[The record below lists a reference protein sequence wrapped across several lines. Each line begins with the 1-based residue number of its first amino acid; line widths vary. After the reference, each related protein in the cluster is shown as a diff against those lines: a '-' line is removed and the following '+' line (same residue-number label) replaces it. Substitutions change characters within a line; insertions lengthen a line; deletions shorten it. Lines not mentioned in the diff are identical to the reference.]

1 MILGATLC
9 SSRYMKKIFVSGAF
23 NVLHAGHMR
32 FFEDARSLG
41 DYLIVSFP
49 PADLL
54 WKVYDKKSVL
64 NDTDKQ
70 AVISAL
76 SMVDEVIL
84 SSDEDAALS
93 FKTAFLQVKPDVL
106 AVTTDDQYLEEKR
119 RFCEAQGV
127 EFVVLEKTSPAG
139 EQTSSTQV
147 LSRVKAP
154 AHAPLRVDFAGGWL
168 DVPENSIPGEYI
180 VNCAISP
187 TVSLKEWLY
196 RQGAGLGGSG
206 GWSVL
211 NGWDPVASELGL
223 GVGWQDPAVI
233 AETGACV
240 WKSGSKPVL
249 DFKNTGDFLKGCM
262 AVYDTRVKH
271 YTPGFAGYERSFGR
285 IAKAARI
292 ARLGVQQQDVSVL
305 AVGVQMSYQLQ
316 LEEGMQPLPDI
327 RNQLAHKY
335 CGGGHGG
342 YALYLYENAEARDAA
357 VDACED
363 MYPVEPY
370 CRTFGKDEQVPWA
383 PRFLE
388 RLRKRGVI
396 K

>member
-1 MILGATLC
+1 
-9 SSRYMKKIFVSGAF
+9 MKKVFVSGAF
-23 NVLHAGHMR
+23 NVLHAGHIR
-32 FFEDARSLG
+32 FFEDARALG
-41 DYLIVSFP
+41 DYLVVSFP

-54 WKVYDKKSVL
+54 WSLYDKKSVL
-64 NDTDKQ
+64 DDADKT

-76 SMVDEVIL
+76 SMVDEVVL
-84 SSDEDAALS
+84 STDNDPALS
-93 FKTAFLQVKPDVL
+93 FKSAFKHISPQIL
-106 AVTTDDQYLEEKR
+106 AVTTDDQYIEAKR
-119 RFCEAQGV
+119 RFCEENGA
-127 EFVVLEKTSPAG
+127 ELVVLEKTLPENSK
-139 EQTSSTQV
+139 TSCTQV
-147 LSRVKAP
+147 LSRIKAP

-168 DVPENSIPGEYI
+168 DVPENSIPGEYV

-187 TVSLKEWLY
+187 TVSLKDWLY

-240 WKSGSKPVL
+240 WKSGEKPVL
-249 DFKNTGDFLKGCM
+249 DFKNTGEFLRGCM

-271 YTPGFAGYERSFGR
+271 YTPGFVGYKRAYDR

-316 LEEGMQPLPDI
+316 LEEGMQPLPEI
-327 RNQLAHKY
+327 GAQLARKY
-335 CGGGHGG
+335 CGGGFGG
-342 YALYLYENAEARDAA
+342 YALYLYETPEARDAA
-357 VDACED
+357 VDMCED
-363 MYPVEPY
+363 MYPIEPY
-370 CRTFGKDEQVPWA
+370 CRTFGKDEQVPWS

>member
-1 MILGATLC
+1 
-9 SSRYMKKIFVSGAF
+9 MKKVFVSGAF
-23 NVLHAGHMR
+23 NVLHAGHIR
-32 FFEDARSLG
+32 FFESAAELG
-41 DYLIVSFP
+41 DYLIVSYP
-49 PADLL
+49 NADLL
-54 WKVYDKKSVL
+54 WSLYDKKSVL
-64 NDTDKQ
+64 EDSDKK

-76 SMVDEVIL
+76 SMVDEVIE
-84 SSDEDAALS
+84 STDDDVALS
-93 FKTAFLQVKPDVL
+93 FKSAFLKVSPQVL
-106 AVTTDDQYLEEKR
+106 AVTTDDAYIEEKR
-119 RFCEAQGV
+119 KFCAEHGV
-127 EFVVLEKTSPAG
+127 EFVVLDKTPPEGAG
-139 EQTSSTQV
+139 TTSTQL

-168 DVPENSIPGEYI
+168 DVPENAIPGEYI
-180 VNCAISP
+180 VNCSISP

-240 WKSGSKPVL
+240 WKSGDKPVL
-249 DFKNTGDFLKGCM
+249 DFKNTGAFLKGCM

-271 YTPGFAGYERSFGR
+271 YTPGFAGYERSFER

-292 ARLGVQQQDVSVL
+292 ARLGVLQQDVAVL

-327 RNQLAHKY
+327 GKQLARKY

-342 YALYLYENAEARDAA
+342 YALYLYENQAMRDAA

>member
-1 MILGATLC
+1 
-9 SSRYMKKIFVSGAF
+9 MKKVFVSGAF
-23 NVLHAGHMR
+23 NVLHAGHIL
-32 FFEDARSLG
+32 FFEQARAWG
-41 DYLIVSFP
+41 DYLVVSYP
-49 PADLL
+49 NADLL
-54 WKVYDKKSVL
+54 WRLYDKKSVL
-64 NDTDKQ
+64 EDADKR

-76 SMVDEVIL
+76 SMVDEVIE
-84 SSDEDAALS
+84 STDEDVALS
-93 FKTAFLQVKPDVL
+93 FRTAFMQVAPQVL
-106 AVTTDDQYLEEKR
+106 AVTTDDQYIEEKR
-119 RFCEAQGV
+119 RFCAAQGV
-127 EFVVLEKTSPAG
+127 EFVVLEKLLPDNQHT
-139 EQTSSTQV
+139 TSTQV

-154 AHAPLRVDFAGGWL
+154 SHAPLRVDCAGGWL
-168 DVPENSIPGEYI
+168 DVPENAIPGEYI
-180 VNCAISP
+180 VNCSISP

-240 WKSGSKPVL
+240 WKSGPKPVL
-249 DFKNTGDFLKGCM
+249 DFKNTGSFLNGCM

-271 YTPGFAGYERSFGR
+271 YTPGFAGYERSFER

-316 LEEGMQPLPDI
+316 LDEGMQPLPDVG
-327 RNQLAHKY
+327 NQLAHKY

-342 YALYLYENAEARDAA
+342 YALYLYENKEQRDAA
-357 VDACED
+357 IDACED

-370 CRTFGKDEQVPWA
+370 CRTFGKDEQVAWE

>member
-1 MILGATLC
+1 
-9 SSRYMKKIFVSGAF
+9 MKKVFVTGAF
-23 NVLHAGHMR
+23 HVLHAGHVK
-32 FFEDARSLG
+32 FFQDARALG
-41 DYLIVSFP
+41 DYLIVSYP
-49 PADLL
+49 PSDLL
-54 WKVYDKKSVL
+54 WRLYGRKSLLDDADKL
-64 NDTDKQ
+64 
-70 AVISAL
+70 AVISSL
-76 SMVDEVIL
+76 EQVDEVVL
-84 SSDEDAALS
+84 STDENAALS
-93 FKTAFLQVKPDVL
+93 FETAFLQVKPDIL
-106 AVTTDDQYLEEKR
+106 AVTTDDRYKEEKR
-119 RFCEAQGV
+119 RFCAENGV
-127 EFVVLEKTSPAG
+127 EFVVLEKAAPEGKTA
-139 EQTSSTQV
+139 SSV
-147 LSRVKAP
+147 DMLNRIKAP
-154 AHAPLRVDFAGGWL
+154 THAPLRVDFAGGWL
-168 DVPENSIPGEYI
+168 DVPENAIPGEYI
-180 VNCAISP
+180 VNCSISP

-240 WKSGSKPVL
+240 WKSGPKPVL

-271 YTPGFAGYERSFGR
+271 YTPGFAGYERSFER
-285 IAKAARI
+285 IAKAGRI
-292 ARLGVQQQDVSVL
+292 ARLGVQQQDVAVL

-327 RNQLAHKY
+327 GNQLAHKY

-342 YALYLYENAEARDAA
+342 YALYLYENKEERDAA
-357 VDACED
+357 VDSCED

-370 CRTFGKDEQVPWA
+370 CRTFGKDEQVPWE

-388 RLRKRGVI
+388 RLKKRGVI

>member
-1 MILGATLC
+1 
-9 SSRYMKKIFVSGAF
+9 MKKVFVSGAF
-23 NVLHAGHMR
+23 NVLHAGHIR
-32 FFEDARSLG
+32 FFEDARKLG
-41 DYLIVSFP
+41 DYLIVSYP

-54 WKVYDKKSVL
+54 WKLYDKKSVL
-64 NDTDKQ
+64 DDLDKK
-70 AVISAL
+70 AVISSL
-76 SMVDEVIL
+76 SMVDEVVE
-84 SSDEDAALS
+84 STDEDVELS
-93 FKTAFLQVKPDVL
+93 FRTAFLQTAPHVL
-106 AVTTDDQYLEEKR
+106 AVTTDDQHMEAKR
-119 RFCEAQGV
+119 RFCESVGA
-127 EFVVLEKTSPAG
+127 EFVVLDKTEPQQG
-139 EQTSSTQV
+139 QTTSSQV

-154 AHAPLRVDFAGGWL
+154 MHAPLRVDFAGGWL
-168 DVPENSIPGEYI
+168 DVPENAMPGEYV
-180 VNCAISP
+180 VNCSISP

-211 NGWDPVASELGL
+211 NGWDPVKSELGL

-240 WKSGSKPVL
+240 WKSGGRPVL

-271 YTPGFAGYERSFGR
+271 YTPGFAGYERSYER

-292 ARLGVQQQDVSVL
+292 ARLGVQQQDVAVL

-327 RNQLAHKY
+327 GSQLAHKY

-342 YALYLYENAEARDAA
+342 YALYLYENQKARDAA

-370 CRTFGKDEQVPWA
+370 CRTFGKDEQVPWE

-388 RLRKRGVI
+388 RLKKRGVI

>member
-1 MILGATLC
+1 
-9 SSRYMKKIFVSGAF
+9 MKKVFVSGAF
-23 NVLHAGHMR
+23 NVLHAGHIR
-32 FFEDARSLG
+32 FFEDARKLG
-41 DYLIVSFP
+41 DYLIVSYP

-54 WKVYDKKSVL
+54 WKLYDKKSVL
-64 NDTDKQ
+64 DDLDKKT
-70 AVISAL
+70 VISSL
-76 SMVDEVIL
+76 SMVDEVVE
-84 SSDEDAALS
+84 STDEDVELS
-93 FKTAFLQVKPDVL
+93 FRTAFLQTAPHVL
-106 AVTTDDQYLEEKR
+106 AVTTDDQHMEAKR
-119 RFCEAQGV
+119 RFCESVGA
-127 EFVVLEKTSPAG
+127 EFVVLDKTEPQQG
-139 EQTSSTQV
+139 QTTSSQV

-154 AHAPLRVDFAGGWL
+154 MHAPLRVDFAGGWL
-168 DVPENSIPGEYI
+168 DVPENAMPGEYV
-180 VNCAISP
+180 VNCSISP

-211 NGWDPVASELGL
+211 NGWDPVKSELGL

-240 WKSGSKPVL
+240 WKSGSRPVL

-271 YTPGFAGYERSFGR
+271 FTPGFAGYERSYER

-292 ARLGVQQQDVSVL
+292 ARLGVQQQDVAVL

-327 RNQLAHKY
+327 GCQLAHKY

-342 YALYLYENAEARDAA
+342 YALYLYENQEARDAA

-370 CRTFGKDEQVPWA
+370 CRTFGKDEQVPWE

-388 RLRKRGVI
+388 RLKKRGVI

>member
-1 MILGATLC
+1 
-9 SSRYMKKIFVSGAF
+9 MKKVFVSGAF
-23 NVLHAGHMR
+23 NVLHAGHIR

-41 DYLIVSFP
+41 DYLIVSYP
-49 PADLL
+49 SENLL
-54 WKVYDKKSVL
+54 WSLYAKKSALNDADKK
-64 NDTDKQ
+64 

-76 SMVDEVIL
+76 SMVDEVIE
-84 SSDEDAALS
+84 STDDDAALS
-93 FKTAFLQVKPDVL
+93 FKSAFLAVNPQVL
-106 AVTTDDQYLEEKR
+106 AVTTDDLYMEEKR
-119 RFCEAQGV
+119 RFCEEQGA
-127 EFVVLEKTSPAG
+127 EFVVMQKTQPESG
-139 EQTSSTQV
+139 QTTSTQL
-147 LSRVKAP
+147 LSRAKAP
-154 AHAPLRVDFAGGWL
+154 VHVPLRVDFAGGWL
-168 DVPENSIPGEYI
+168 DVPENSIPGEYV
-180 VNCAISP
+180 VNCSISP

-206 GWSVL
+206 GWGVL

-240 WKSGSKPVL
+240 WKSGLKPEL
-249 DFKNTGDFLKGCM
+249 DFKNTGEFLRGHM

-271 YTPGFAGYERSFGR
+271 YTPGFAGYVRPFDR

-292 ARLGVQQQDVSVL
+292 ARLGVLEKDISVL
-305 AVGVQMSYQLQ
+305 AVAVQISYQLQ

-327 RNQLAHKY
+327 GPQMARKY

-342 YALYLYENAEARDAA
+342 YAVYLYETQEQRDAA

-370 CRTFGKDEQVPWA
+370 CRTFGKDEQVAWE

-388 RLRKRGVI
+388 RLRQRGVI

>member
-1 MILGATLC
+1 
-9 SSRYMKKIFVSGAF
+9 MKKVFVSGAF
-23 NVLHAGHMR
+23 NVLHAGHIR
-32 FFEDARSLG
+32 FFEDARKLG
-41 DYLIVSFP
+41 DYLIVSYP

-54 WKVYDKKSVL
+54 WKLYDKKSVL
-64 NDTDKQ
+64 DDLDKK
-70 AVISAL
+70 AVISSL
-76 SMVDEVIL
+76 SMVDEVVE
-84 SSDEDAALS
+84 STDEDVELS
-93 FKTAFLQVKPDVL
+93 FRTAFLQTAPHVL
-106 AVTTDDQYLEEKR
+106 AVNTDDQHMEAKR
-119 RFCEAQGV
+119 RFCESVGA
-127 EFVVLEKTSPAG
+127 EFVVLDKTEPQQG
-139 EQTSSTQV
+139 QTTSSQV

-154 AHAPLRVDFAGGWL
+154 MHAPLRVDFAGGWL
-168 DVPENSIPGEYI
+168 DVPENAMPGEYV
-180 VNCAISP
+180 VNCSISP

-211 NGWDPVASELGL
+211 NGWDPVKSELGL

-240 WKSGSKPVL
+240 WKSGGRPVL

-271 YTPGFAGYERSFGR
+271 FTPGFAGYERSYER

-292 ARLGVQQQDVSVL
+292 ARLGVQQQDVAVL

-327 RNQLAHKY
+327 GCQLAHKY

-342 YALYLYENAEARDAA
+342 YALYLYENQEARDAA

-370 CRTFGKDEQVPWA
+370 CRTFGKDEQVPWE

-388 RLRKRGVI
+388 RLKKRGVI

>member
-1 MILGATLC
+1 
-9 SSRYMKKIFVSGAF
+9 MKKVFVSGAF
-23 NVLHAGHMR
+23 NVLHAGHIR
-32 FFEDARSLG
+32 FFKDARALG
-41 DYLIVSFP
+41 DYLIVSYP

-54 WKVYDKKSVL
+54 WSMYDKKSVL
-64 NDTDKQ
+64 EDTDKK
-70 AVISAL
+70 AVISSL
-76 SMVDEVIL
+76 SMVDEVVE
-84 SSDEDAALS
+84 STDEDIALS
-93 FKTAFLQVKPDVL
+93 FRTAFIQSGAQVL
-106 AVTTDDQYLEEKR
+106 AVTTDDQYAEVKR
-119 RFCEAQGV
+119 RFCEEQGA
-127 EFVVLEKTSPAG
+127 EFVVLEKTLPEA
-139 EQTSSTQV
+139 EQTSSTQL

-168 DVPENSIPGEYI
+168 DVPENAMPGEYI
-180 VNCAISP
+180 VNCAVSP

-196 RQGAGLGGSG
+196 RQGAGMGGSG

-240 WKSGSKPVL
+240 WKSGPKPVL
-249 DFKNTGDFLKGCM
+249 DFKNTGEFLKGCM

-271 YTPGFAGYERSFGR
+271 YTPGFAGYERSFER

-305 AVGVQMSYQLQ
+305 AVAVQMSYQLQ

-327 RNQLAHKY
+327 ANQLAHKY

-342 YALYLYENAEARDAA
+342 YALYLYENQQQRDAA

-363 MYPVEPY
+363 MYPIEPY
-370 CRTFGKDEQVPWA
+370 CRTFGKDEQVAWA
-383 PRFLE
+383 PRFVE

>member
-1 MILGATLC
+1 
-9 SSRYMKKIFVSGAF
+9 MKKVFVSGAF
-23 NVLHAGHMR
+23 NVLHAGHIL
-32 FFEDARSLG
+32 FFQQARALG
-41 DYLIVSFP
+41 DYLIVSYP
-49 PADLL
+49 SADLL
-54 WKVYDKKSVL
+54 WRLYDKKSVL
-64 NDTDKQ
+64 EDADKR
-70 AVISAL
+70 AVISSL
-76 SMVDEVIL
+76 SMVDEVIE
-84 SSDEDAALS
+84 STDEDVALS
-93 FKTAFLQVKPDVL
+93 FRSAFIQCAPQVL
-106 AVTTDDQYLEEKR
+106 AVTTDDLYIEEKR
-119 RFCEAQGV
+119 RFCAEQGV
-127 EFVVLEKTSPAG
+127 EFVVLEKQLPDNQ
-139 EQTSSTQV
+139 QTSCTQL

-154 AHAPLRVDFAGGWL
+154 AHSPLRVDFAGGWL
-168 DVPENSIPGEYI
+168 DVPENAIPGEYI
-180 VNCAISP
+180 VNCSISP

-240 WKSGSKPVL
+240 WKSGPKPVL
-249 DFKNTGDFLKGCM
+249 DFKNTGAFLKGCM

-271 YTPGFAGYERSFGR
+271 YTPGFAGYERSFSR

-292 ARLGVQQQDVSVL
+292 ARLGVQEQDVAVL

-316 LEEGMQPLPDI
+316 LEEGMQSLPDI
-327 RNQLAHKY
+327 GSQLARKY

-342 YALYLYENAEARDAA
+342 YALYLYENEAQRDAA

-363 MYPVEPY
+363 LYPVEPY

-388 RLRKRGVI
+388 RLRRRGVI

>member
-1 MILGATLC
+1 
-9 SSRYMKKIFVSGAF
+9 MKKVFVSGAF
-23 NVLHAGHMR
+23 NVLHAGHIQ
-32 FFEDARSLG
+32 FFSDARALG
-41 DYLIVSFP
+41 DYLVVSYP

-54 WKVYDKKSVL
+54 WRIYDKKSVL
-64 NDTDKQ
+64 EDSDKL
-70 AVISAL
+70 AVIGAL
-76 SMVDEVIL
+76 SMVDEVVL
-84 SSDEDAALS
+84 STDEDVALS
-93 FKTAFLQVKPDVL
+93 FQSACLKVKPQIL
-106 AVTTDDQYLEEKR
+106 AVTTDDQYIDAKR
-119 RFCEAQGV
+119 RFCEEHGI
-127 EFVVLEKTSPAG
+127 EFVVLEKTLPEDG
-139 EQTSSTQV
+139 QTTSTQV

-154 AHAPLRVDFAGGWL
+154 AHSPLRVDFAGGWL
-168 DVPENSIPGEYI
+168 DVPENAIPGEYI

-240 WKSGSKPVL
+240 WKSGAKPVL
-249 DFKNTGDFLKGCM
+249 DFKNTGEVLKGCM

-271 YTPGFAGYERSFGR
+271 YTPGFAGYERSFER

-292 ARLGVQQQDVSVL
+292 ARLGVQQQDVAVL

-327 RNQLAHKY
+327 GCQLAHKY

-342 YALYLYENAEARDAA
+342 YALYLYENQAARDAA

-363 MYPVEPY
+363 MYPIEPY
-370 CRTFGKDEQVPWA
+370 CRTFGKDEQVAWE

>member
-1 MILGATLC
+1 
-9 SSRYMKKIFVSGAF
+9 MKKVFVSGAF
-23 NVLHAGHMR
+23 NVLHAGHIR
-32 FFEDARSLG
+32 FFEDARKLG
-41 DYLIVSFP
+41 DYLIVSYP

-54 WKVYDKKSVL
+54 WKLYDKKSVL
-64 NDTDKQ
+64 DDLDKK
-70 AVISAL
+70 AVISSL
-76 SMVDEVIL
+76 SMVDEVVE
-84 SSDEDAALS
+84 STDEDVELS
-93 FKTAFLQVKPDVL
+93 FRTAFLQTSPHVL
-106 AVTTDDQYLEEKR
+106 AVTTDDQHMEAKR
-119 RFCEAQGV
+119 RFCESVGA
-127 EFVVLEKTSPAG
+127 EFVVLDKTEPQQG
-139 EQTSSTQV
+139 QTTSSQV

-154 AHAPLRVDFAGGWL
+154 MHAPLRVDFAGGWL
-168 DVPENSIPGEYI
+168 DVPENAMPGEYV
-180 VNCAISP
+180 VNCSISP

-211 NGWDPVASELGL
+211 NGWDPVKSELGL

-240 WKSGSKPVL
+240 WKSGGRPVL

-271 YTPGFAGYERSFGR
+271 FTPGFAGYERSYER

-292 ARLGVQQQDVSVL
+292 ARLGVQQQDVAVL

-327 RNQLAHKY
+327 GCQLAHKY

-342 YALYLYENAEARDAA
+342 YALYLYENQQARDAA

-370 CRTFGKDEQVPWA
+370 CRTFGKDEQVPWE

-388 RLRKRGVI
+388 RLKKRGVI

>member
-1 MILGATLC
+1 
-9 SSRYMKKIFVSGAF
+9 MKKVFVSGAF
-23 NVLHAGHMR
+23 NVLHAGHIR
-32 FFEDARSLG
+32 FFEDARKLG
-41 DYLIVSFP
+41 DYLIVSYP

-54 WKVYDKKSVL
+54 WKLYDKKSVL
-64 NDTDKQ
+64 DDSDKK

-76 SMVDEVIL
+76 SMVDEVIE
-84 SSDEDAALS
+84 STDDDVALS
-93 FKTAFLQVKPDVL
+93 FRSAAQACSPQVL
-106 AVTTDDQYLEEKR
+106 AVTTDDVHIEAKR
-119 RFCEAQGV
+119 RFCKEQGI
-127 EFVVLEKTSPAG
+127 EFVVLEKSQPQEG
-139 EQTSSTQV
+139 QTTSTQV

-154 AHAPLRVDFAGGWL
+154 HHAPLRVDFAGGWL
-168 DVPENSIPGEYI
+168 DVPENAIPGEYI
-180 VNCAISP
+180 VNCSISP

-206 GWSVL
+206 GWCVL

-240 WKSGSKPVL
+240 WKSGPKPVL

-271 YTPGFAGYERSFGR
+271 YTPGFAGYERSFER
-285 IAKAARI
+285 IAKAGRI
-292 ARLGVQQQDVSVL
+292 ARLGVQQQDVAVL

-327 RNQLAHKY
+327 GNQLAHKY

-342 YALYLYENAEARDAA
+342 YALYLYENKEERDAA
-357 VDACED
+357 VDSCED

-370 CRTFGKDEQVPWA
+370 CRTFGKDEQVPWE

-388 RLRKRGVI
+388 RLKKRGVI